1 MGRSRY
7 KIYENQLPYFLTCTV
22 VNWLPAFINP
32 SIAQIILE
40 SLCFLQKEQRLT
52 LYAYVIMEN
61 HLHLIA
67 AADDLEKEIAHFKS
81 YTAREIIDLLKA
93 SRTTGAAWA
102 VEVAQTGAQEGSP
115 LSILARRQPSKAYSR
130 RSHAPSK
137 T

>member
-7 KIYENQLPYFLTCTV
+7 KVYENQLPYFLTCTV

-32 SIAQIILE
+32 SIVQIILD

-67 AADDLEKEIAHFKS
+67 AADELEKEIANFKS

-93 SRTTGAAWA
+93 TGQQALLRQLMQHKR
-102 VEVAQTGAQEGSP
+102 EHKSD
-115 LSILARRQPSKAYSR
+115 RR
-130 RSHAPSK
+130 
-137 T
+137 